1 MPSYVIMGASR
12 GLGFE
17 FLRQLSEDPAAVVI
31 GLARDKDW
39 TEKKVSSQIGRSNI
53 HILHGDLDDY
63 KSIKKAAE
71 DAAKITGGGLDYL
84 IANAAAFS
92 SKSGLLTFNDMAD
105 DPEGLEEDLLK
116 SFKANVVGNIH
127 LFNYFLPLI
136 RKGEAKKVISISTG
150 IADYDFV
157 RETDYEIAGS
167 YTTSKAALNLAV
179 VEYHAQF
186 HHEGILFFSISPGVV
201 ATDGQNAAG
210 DNKSEKELENRQK
223 MFDKFAKYAPH
234 FKGPMTPEESV
245 KLVMKVIY
253 NASLERGDGGSFVSH
268 LGTRQWL

>member
-1 MPSYVIMGASR
+1 MPSYVITGASR

-31 GLARDKDW
+31 GLVRNKDA
-39 TEKKVSSQIGRSNI
+39 TEKKVSSEIGRSNI
-53 HILHGDLDDY
+53 HILHGDLEDY
-63 KSIKKAAE
+63 KSLKKAAE
-71 DAAKITGGGLDYL
+71 DTAKITGGSLDYL
-84 IANAAAFS
+84 IANGAFIS
-92 SKSGLLTFNDMAD
+92 GKSGFLTFNDLAD
-105 DPEGLEEDLLK
+105 DPEGLEKDLLK
-116 SFKANVVGNIH
+116 SFKTNVVGNIH

-150 IADYDFV
+150 IADYDLV
-157 RETDYEIAGS
+157 RDIELDTSGA

-186 HHEGILFFSISPGVV
+186 HNEGILFFSISPGIV
-201 ATDGQNAAG
+201 ATDGQNVAR
-210 DNKSEKELENRQK
+210 DNKSEKELENSQR
-223 MFDKFAKYAPH
+223 MFGKFAKYAPH
-234 FKGPMTPEESV
+234 FKGPITPEESV